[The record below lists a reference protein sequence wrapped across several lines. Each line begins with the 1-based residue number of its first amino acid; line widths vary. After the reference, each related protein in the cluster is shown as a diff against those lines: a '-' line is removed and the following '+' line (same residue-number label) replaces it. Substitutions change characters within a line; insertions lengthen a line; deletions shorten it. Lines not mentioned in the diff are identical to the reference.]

1 MCENLMEVQE
11 LHYKYEDG
19 THALKGVDIQIRK
32 GRTTAIVGGN
42 GAGKSTFFLSLN
54 GIYKPH
60 SGKIMF
66 RGNPID
72 YSRKGI
78 NELRRLVGI
87 VFQDPDKQL
96 FSSSVYKDVS
106 FGLMNLK
113 LTEEEIRKRVDNALF
128 KTGITDIKHKPTH
141 SLSYGQKK
149 RVAMAGVLVME
160 PELVVLDEPTAGLD
174 PLGVVEIMKLL
185 KENKEQLGLTIVM
198 ATHDIDIVP
207 IYCDYVYVLED
218 GKVIIEGTPK
228 KIFSKP
234 DLLRNAG
241 LRLPRIAHLME
252 ILNKKDGFGLDNI
265 GITISNAR
273 KVFNNW
279 KGKI

>member
-1 MCENLMEVQE
+1 M
-11 LHYKYEDG
+11 YKR
-19 THALKGVDIQIRK
+19 Q
-32 GRTTAIVGGN
+32 
-42 GAGKSTFFLSLN
+42 
-54 GIYKPH
+54 
-60 SGKIMF
+60 
-66 RGNPID
+66 
-72 YSRKGI
+72 
-78 NELRRLVGI
+78 
-87 VFQDPDKQL
+87 
-96 FSSSVYKDVS
+96 
-106 FGLMNLK
+106 
-113 LTEEEIRKRVDNALF
+113 
-128 KTGITDIKHKPTH
+128 
-141 SLSYGQKK
+141 
-149 RVAMAGVLVME
+149 
-160 PELVVLDEPTAGLD
+160 VLDEPTAGLD

-265 GITISNAR
+265 GTTISNAR